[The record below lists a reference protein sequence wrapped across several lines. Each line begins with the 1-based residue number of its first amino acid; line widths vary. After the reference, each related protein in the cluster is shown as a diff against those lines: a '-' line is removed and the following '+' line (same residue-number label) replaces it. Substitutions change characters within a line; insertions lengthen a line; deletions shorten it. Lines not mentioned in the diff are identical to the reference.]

1 MLYLVKCFSAFL
13 DMTILFLY
21 FIFLWFI
28 ALMDLC
34 MLNNTCAA
42 GMKSLDYDVYSFGL
56 FLCSMVM
63 GNRERVGDWMNMAFR
78 QGWGEWHME
87 SFRLPD
93 DVQIDTLE
101 SQLGLCYMSL

>member
-1 MLYLVKCFSAFL
+1 
-13 DMTILFLY
+13 
-21 FIFLWFI
+21 
-28 ALMDLC
+28 
-34 MLNNTCAA
+34 
-42 GMKSLDYDVYSFGL
+42 
-56 FLCSMVM
+56 MVM